1 MSTPRTDYVPA
12 LGYRVLTR
20 LYDPVVALTTRE
32 HRFKR
37 ALIAQ
42 AALQP
47 GQQVLDLA
55 CGTGTL
61 AIWMKQAQPAL
72 RVSGVDGDLEILG
85 IARAKAVREG
95 ADIQWHHG
103 LSTGLPFAADSF
115 DRVTSSLF
123 FHHLQPAAKRASF
136 AEARR
141 VLRAGGELHVA
152 DWGAPHNPL
161 MRVAFLLIRL
171 LDGFSNTADNAAGRL
186 PALMR
191 EAGFAE
197 VQLREQFA
205 TVFGTMTLYSAR
217 KPA

>member
-1 MSTPRTDYVPA
+1 MNSAQTDYVPA

-32 HRFKR
+32 QTFKR
-37 ALIAQ
+37 RLIAQ
-42 AALQP
+42 AALRP
-47 GQQVLDLA
+47 GLEVLDLA

-61 AIWMKQAQPAL
+61 AIWMQQAEPAL
-72 RVSGVDGDLEILG
+72 QVSGVDGDLEILG
-85 IARAKAVREG
+85 IARAKAQRAG
-95 ADIQWHHG
+95 AAIRWHHG

-136 AEARR
+136 SEAWR
-141 VLRAGGELHVA
+141 VLRRGGELHVA
-152 DWGAPHNPL
+152 DWGAPQNLL
-161 MRVAFLLIRL
+161 MRAAFLMIRL

-186 PALMR
+186 PDLMR
-191 EAGFAE
+191 EAGFTD
-197 VQLREQFA
+197 VQVREQFA

-217 KPA
+217 KAA